1 MNIPNLPYF
10 QVSTTS
16 KDKKDKAKTT
26 AVIGG
31 RDTAIVIVVVK
42 LAIGHCSL
50 FNLLVRFI
58 TGYC

>member
-1 MNIPNLPYF
+1 MTVARIIVATTRIVTTRNIRARIA
-10 QVSTTS
+10 TTY
-16 KDKKDKAKTT
+16 AF
-26 AVIGG
+26 AV
-31 RDTAIVIVVVK
+31 AVVK